1 MELLSYV
8 IPFLFVLTIVVFFHE
23 LGHFSVA
30 RWFGVRVETFSIGFG
45 GKIFGWVDSKGTVWK
60 IGWIPLGGY
69 VKFFGDESVAS
80 TPDREKLGEISANT
94 SSPLQTAGA
103 DSHLPSEG
111 SQVLSA
117 SEQEECFHFKP
128 LYQRALI
135 VAAGPIANF
144 VLAVIIFAFL
154 FSVIG
159 QRMIPPRIDAIIDD
173 SPALAAGFQVGD
185 VIEEIDGRK
194 INNFSQAHEI
204 ISISA
209 NDTLS
214 FLVRRGSDELLISVV
229 PEQVSIT
236 DQFGNVH
243 KVGQIGIER
252 VLPPVVDEL
261 GPDGPAE
268 RAGVEPGDIVRKIN
282 GREINSFL
290 AMQQIVQKSAGV
302 PLQFTI
308 ERDGRLMELEVTPG
322 PVTITDRD
330 GKEAE
335 VGRIGIQGHD
345 NITDY
350 EVVRVGVFSAL
361 WMGVE
366 RTWFIIERT
375 FDFLGGLFMGQED
388 ASQLSGPLGIAKVS
402 GEVAHGGLVPLIS
415 LAAILSVSIGLLNL
429 FPIPM
434 LDGGHLLYYGYEAVA
449 GRPLG
454 ERAQEFGFRVGLALV
469 ISLMLFATWNDL
481 VKFRIFG

>member
-1 MELLSYV
+1 MELLSYL

-45 GKIFGWVDSKGTVWK
+45 GKIFGWTDRKGTVWK

-80 TPDREKLGEISANT
+80 TPDRDKLSEIAAN
-94 SSPLQTAGA
+94 SGSPLQTAGS
-103 DSHLPSEG
+103 DSSLSEG
-111 SQVLSA
+111 TGQVLSP
-117 SEQEECFHFKP
+117 SELEDCFHFKP

-144 VLAVIIFAFL
+144 ILAVFIFALL
-154 FSVIG
+154 FSVVG

-173 SPALAAGFQVGD
+173 SPAVAAGFQIGD
-185 VIEEIDGRK
+185 LVTEINGRK
-194 INNFSQAHEI
+194 INNFTQVHEI
-204 ISISA
+204 VSVSA
-209 NDTLS
+209 GETLS
-214 FLVRRGSDELLISVV
+214 FIVLRGDQDVALTVV
-229 PEQVSIT
+229 PEEVSIN
-236 DQFGNVH
+236 DQFGNTH
-243 KVGQIGIER
+243 KVGQIGVER
-252 VLPPVVDEL
+252 VLPPVVDAL
-261 GPDGPAE
+261 APDGPAE
-268 RAGVEPGDIVRKIN
+268 KAGLLPGDIVRKID
-282 GREINSFL
+282 GQEINSFL
-290 AMQQIVQKSAGV
+290 AMQQVVQKSAGKS
-302 PLQFTI
+302 LGFTI
-308 ERDGRLMELEVTPG
+308 ERKDQLLDVQIVPG
-322 PVTITDRD
+322 AVTITGKD
-330 GKEAE
+330 GQEAE

-350 EVVRVGVFSAL
+350 AIVRVNVLSGM

-375 FDFLGGLFMGQED
+375 FDFLGGLFVGQED

-402 GEVAHGGLVPLIS
+402 GEVAQGGLVPLIS

-469 ISLMLFATWNDL
+469 LSLMLFATWNDL

>member
-1 MELLSYV
+1 MELLGYV

-30 RWFGVRVETFSIGFG
+30 RWFDVRVDTFSIGFG
-45 GKIFGWVDSKGTVWK
+45 GKIFGWVDRKGTVWK

-69 VKFFGDESVAS
+69 VKFHGDESVAS
-80 TPDREKLGEISANT
+80 TPDREKLGEIASGAT
-94 SSPLQTAGA
+94 SPLQTAGSE
-103 DSHLPSEG
+103 SHLAEAQG
-111 SQVLSA
+111 MSA
-117 SEQEECFHFKP
+117 AEQEQCFHFKP

-144 VLAVIIFAFL
+144 ILAVFIFAIL
-154 FSVIG
+154 FSVVG

-173 SPALAAGFQVGD
+173 SPAQLAGFLVGD
-185 VIEEIDGRK
+185 VVKEINGRK
-194 INNFSQAHEI
+194 ITNFSQVHEI
-204 ISISA
+204 VSISA
-209 NDTLS
+209 NEPLTIVVERQGE
-214 FLVRRGSDELLISVV
+214 LVEIRVM
-229 PEQVSIT
+229 PEQVTVT
-236 DQFGNVH
+236 DQFGNTH
-243 KVGQIGIER
+243 KVGQIGVER
-252 VLPPVVDEL
+252 VLPPVVDAL
-261 GPDGPAE
+261 SPAGPAE
-268 RAGVEPGDIVRKIN
+268 TAGLQPGDIVRQIN
-282 GREINSFL
+282 GEEINSFL
-290 AMQQIVQKSAGV
+290 AMQQVVEKSAGI

-308 ERDGRLMELEVTPG
+308 ERDGRLIEVEITPA
-322 PVTITDRD
+322 PVKITDRD
-330 GKEAE
+330 GKEVD

-350 EVVRVGVFSAL
+350 DIVRVNFFEGLV
-361 WMGVE
+361 MGVG

-375 FDFLGGLFMGQED
+375 FDFLGGLFVGHED

-402 GEVAHGGLVPLIS
+402 GEVAQGGLVPLIS

-434 LDGGHLLYYGYEAVA
+434 LDGGHLLYYAYEAVA
-449 GRPLG
+449 GQPLG
-454 ERAQEFGFRVGLALV
+454 ERAQEVGFRIGLALV

>member
-1 MELLSYV
+1 MELLGYI

-30 RWFGVRVETFSIGFG
+30 RWFDVRVETFSIGFG
-45 GKIFGWVDSKGTVWK
+45 RKIFSWVDRKGTVWK
-60 IGWIPLGGY
+60 VGWIPLGGY
-69 VKFFGDESVAS
+69 VKFFGDDSVAS
-80 TPDREKLGEISANT
+80 TPDREKLGEISAGA
-94 SSPLQTAGA
+94 SALQTAGA
-103 DSHLPSEG
+103 ESPLSRADDR
-111 SQVLSA
+111 VLTA
-117 SEQEECFHFKP
+117 SEQSECFHFKP

-144 VLAVIIFAFL
+144 ILAVFIFAFL
-154 FSVIG
+154 FSVVG

-173 SPALAAGFQVGD
+173 SPAQEAGLLVGD
-185 VIEEIDGRK
+185 VIKQIDGRR
-194 INNFSQAHEI
+194 ITNFSQVHEI
-204 ISISA
+204 VSTSA
-209 NDTLS
+209 DDRLAIVVERDGEVVELTVTPE
-214 FLVRRGSDELLISVV
+214 LVAV
-229 PEQVSIT
+229 T
-236 DQFGNVH
+236 DQFGNTH
-243 KVGQIGIER
+243 RVGQIGVER
-252 VLPPVVDEL
+252 VLPPMVDAIS
-261 GPDGPAE
+261 PDGPAE
-268 RAGVEPGDIVRKIN
+268 EAGLQPGDIVRQIE
-282 GREINSFL
+282 GQDINSFL
-290 AMQQIVQKSAGV
+290 AMQTVVQKSAGV
-302 PLQFTI
+302 PLEFTI
-308 ERDGRLMELEVTPG
+308 ERNGELMTVEMTPA
-322 PVTITDRD
+322 PVEITSAD
-330 GKEAE
+330 GKEVE

-350 EVVRVGVFSAL
+350 DIVRVDVLTGMV
-361 WMGVE
+361 MGVE

-375 FDFLGGLFMGQED
+375 FHFLGGLFVGQED

-402 GEVAHGGLVPLIS
+402 GEVAQGGLVPLIS

-449 GRPLG
+449 GKPLG